1 MFLGFI
7 WGASFI
13 LMKKGLETF
22 SAVQVAGIR
31 MFVASL
37 ITLPLGLKFLKKINK
52 RNILPIMVVAFIG
65 NLIPAFLFSFAQTHI
80 NSSLAG
86 MLNSTTP
93 LFALIFGLLLFGQKV
108 RKAKTLGIFIG
119 LLGAFM
125 LVIRGDV
132 QHLFSFSGFE
142 FLIIIAT
149 LMYGYN
155 VNQVR
160 HFLSGLSGLEITAL
174 AYLFV
179 LPVSTILLFT
189 TDLHSTLLHP
199 QFTVN
204 LIYLIVLAVIGSV
217 LAVILMNM
225 LIQKAG
231 ALFASSVTYIIPV
244 FAVFWGIVDGEA
256 ISLLQIFGIFTVL
269 TGVYLV
275 NKT

>member
-1 MFLGFI
+1 
-7 WGASFI
+7 
-13 LMKKGLETF
+13 
-22 SAVQVAGIR
+22 
-31 MFVASL
+31 
-37 ITLPLGLKFLKKINK
+37 
-52 RNILPIMVVAFIG
+52 MVVAFIG

-204 LIYLIVLAVIGSV
+204 LIYLIVLAVVGSV

>member
-1 MFLGFI
+1 M
-7 WGASFI
+7 
-13 LMKKGLETF
+13 
-22 SAVQVAGIR
+22 VA
-31 MFVASL
+31 
-37 ITLPLGLKFLKKINK
+37 
-52 RNILPIMVVAFIG
+52 RNVLRR
-65 NLIPAFLFSFAQTHI
+65 NC
-80 NSSLAG
+80 
-86 MLNSTTP
+86 
-93 LFALIFGLLLFGQKV
+93 
-108 RKAKTLGIFIG
+108 